1 MGSHTLLL
9 TQGGGCG
16 STRYINERKINFKM
30 NFTDPLMNVLPPR
43 LEVRGLGHCYQA
55 DQSNPLQNISLQV
68 EEGQIHFLLGP
79 SGSGKTT
86 LLRLIAGLETLQSG
100 EILIHGKSSGHLP
113 PDARK
118 IGLVF
123 QDHALFPNLTA
134 RENIAF
140 GLRCFSRH
148 LDQSQK
154 VMVDAMTMRFG
165 LDSVAEH
172 YPHQLSGGQ
181 QQRVGIARA
190 IIAKPAIVLFD
201 EPFSSLDGRT
211 KEQTRDDILHLLYA
225 TRSSA
230 LIVSHDPTDALYMA
244 SHMTILGTDGRIAQ
258 TGSPEEIYYQ
268 PESAFVAQFM
278 SEVNH
283 IVGEFIPEGF
293 KTAFGIFAT
302 KVSAPMGERG
312 EMIVRPEGMQLLPS
326 STNELAP
333 GHAQVI
339 ASRLLG
345 SSSLIHLRALSP
357 YAAEV
362 HLHVRQPG
370 VYTPAAGSIHRIII
384 DQNMAFVFRT

>member
-1 MGSHTLLL
+1 
-9 TQGGGCG
+9 
-16 STRYINERKINFKM
+16 M
-30 NFTDPLMNVLPPR
+30 NPAVCPSLNTPPPR
-43 LEVRGLGHCYQA
+43 LEIRGLHHRYQA
-55 DQSNPLQNISLQV
+55 DQVNPLQDISLQV

-86 LLRLIAGLETLQSG
+86 LLRLIAGLETVQSG
-100 EILIHGKSSGHLP
+100 EIIIHGKSSGHLP
-113 PDARK
+113 PDMRK

-140 GLRCFSRH
+140 GLRCFSRQ
-148 LDQSQK
+148 LDSAQK
-154 VMVDAMTMRFG
+154 VLVDAMTMRFG

-211 KEQTRDDILHLLYA
+211 KEQTRDDILHLLHA

-230 LIVSHDPTDALYMA
+230 LIASHDPADALHMA
-244 SHMTILGTDGRIAQ
+244 NHITILGADGRIAQ

-268 PESAFVAQFM
+268 PESVFVAEFM

-283 IVGEFIPEGF
+283 IAGEFTSEGF
-293 KTAFGIFAT
+293 KTAFGVFAT
-302 KVSAPMGERG
+302 GVSAPKGERG
-312 EMIVRPEGMQLLPS
+312 VMVVRPEGMQLLPS
-326 STNELAP
+326 AENEFAL
-333 GHAQVI
+333 GHAQVV
-339 ASRLLG
+339 ASRVLG
-345 SSSLIHLRALSP
+345 GSSLIHLRALSP
-357 YAAEV
+357 YAAEM

-370 VYTPAAGSIHRIII
+370 VYTPSAGSFHRIII
-384 DQNMAFVFRT
+384 DPNMAFVFRA